1 MNGELNITKRMPE
14 KDLFE
19 LLHRTIIEKE
29 GITSMGQILERSS
42 KHFPDDIVLI
52 FEGRSVTYK
61 ALYYYSILLSKK
73 LQERGVKPRDRV
85 LLLYENSIA
94 FYVAYFA
101 IVQIGAVVAPL
112 NVFLKEPE
120 LAHIIND
127 AKPSVLICTKERA
140 AKIKEF
146 STQMPPIID
155 ESDIELHSTVPS
167 ELPPFAVTPL
177 KFDEMAALLY
187 TSGTTGFPK
196 GVMLSSKN
204 IFTNVFQVIGRFGI
218 TKQQR
223 IIAVLPLFHSLPEN
237 ICIWSSLLM
246 GCTVIVIPKIDRHS
260 LLRGL
265 AQKPSIFVG
274 VPAIFGLLCLLK
286 KAPLA
291 SISYFFSGGDALPD
305 KIRSAFSLVYRR
317 KICNGYGISEASP
330 VVSVDMEDVTE
341 PTSNTG
347 RPLYNVKV
355 AIRDE
360 NQKVL
365 PENNIGSIWLAGDT
379 IMMGY
384 YQAPEATKAC
394 IIDGWFNTG
403 DLGYLDSNG
412 KLVITGREKDLIVN
426 KGIKIYPQEVE
437 NVILLDPNVIAA
449 GVIALNDPEAGQVPI
464 AYVQLRSRDPQ
475 AHDRIRELCLKNLA
489 AYKVPRLIIGD
500 TKELP
505 TTATGKVDKKVLR
518 VWASELEKK
527 K

>member
-1 MNGELNITKRMPE
+1 MNNELHITEHMPE
-14 KDLFE
+14 KELFE

-29 GITSMGQILERSS
+29 GVTSMGQILQRSARVFS
-42 KHFPDDIVLI
+42 DEVALI

-73 LQERGVKPRDRV
+73 LQARGVKARDRV

-101 IVQIGAVVAPL
+101 IVQLGAIVAPL
-112 NVFLKEPE
+112 NIFLKEPE
-120 LAHIIND
+120 LVHIIGD
-127 AKPSVLICTKERA
+127 AKPALLICSSERA
-140 AKIKEF
+140 AKIKQF
-146 STQMPPIID
+146 SAQLPPILD
-155 ESDIELHSTVPS
+155 ETEIELHATVPPQ
-167 ELPPFAVTPL
+167 LPEFIVTPL
-177 KFDEMAALLY
+177 NYDEMAALLY

-218 TKQQR
+218 TQKQR
-223 IIAVLPLFHSLPEN
+223 VIAVLPLFHSLPEN
-237 ICIWSSLLM
+237 VCIWSSLLM
-246 GCTVIVIPKIDRHS
+246 GSTVIVIPKIDRHS

-265 AQKPSIFVG
+265 AQKPTIFVG
-274 VPAIFGLLCLLK
+274 VPAIFGLLALLK
-286 KAPLA
+286 KAPLT
-291 SISYFFSGGDALPD
+291 SINYFFSGGDALPD
-305 KIRSAFSLVYRR
+305 KIRAAFALVYRR

-347 RPLYNVKV
+347 RPLYGVKV

-360 NQKVL
+360 NQKEL
-365 PENNIGSIWLAGDT
+365 PENQIGSIWLAGDT
-379 IMMGY
+379 IMLGY
-384 YQAPEATKAC
+384 YQAPEVTKSC
-394 IIDGWFNTG
+394 IINGWFNTG
-403 DLGYLDSNG
+403 DLGYLDVNG

-437 NVILLDPNVIAA
+437 NVILLDQNVISV
-449 GVIALNDPEAGQVPI
+449 GVVALNDAVAGQVPL
-464 AYVQLRSRDPQ
+464 AYVQLRSRDPEAQ
-475 AHDRIRELCLKNLA
+475 DRIRELCIKNLA
-489 AYKVPRLIIGD
+489 PYKVPRVIIAD

-518 VWASELEKK
+518 VWVAELEKK